1 MDDEVAATLRRDPVM
16 EQLIARFG
24 RLTVTPAENPFRR
37 LCVSILNQQLSTAS
51 AAAIRKRAFDVVG
64 DEVTPA
70 GVPVADPDRLTEAGV
85 SRAKVKYLRSVA
97 EASETGE
104 PALTR
109 TALADRDDEAVV
121 EALTRIHGVGEW
133 TARMYLIFALG
144 REDVLPLGDLAVRK
158 GIETLYADGD
168 DLTRTEMREIA
179 EAWRPYRSY
188 GTRYVWAAYES

>member
-70 GVPVADPDRLTEAGV
+70 GVLVADPDRLTEAGV

>member
-70 GVPVADPDRLTEAGV
+70 GVLVADPDRLTEAGV

-97 EASETGE
+97 EAFETGE

-121 EALTRIHGVGEW
+121 EALTRIHGIGEW